1 MHREKGSSMK
11 QAVKTFKAL
20 GDPTRLRIIKLL
32 ENGELCVC
40 QLIAVLGMG
49 QSRISRH
56 LSILKGAGLIVDDR
70 KGKWVHYRLCCKDA
84 AQNICSCLAG
94 LSDDQAVQLDRR
106 AARRAKPLATC
117 KPHNHKPETKRKD

>member
-1 MHREKGSSMK
+1 MK

-20 GDPTRLRIIKLL
+20 GDPTRLRIVKLL

-56 LSILKGAGLIVDDR
+56 LAILKEAGLIVDDR
-70 KGKWVHYRLCCKDA
+70 KGKWVHYRLCCQDPWK
-84 AQNICSCLAG
+84 NICSCLNG
-94 LSDDQAVQLDRR
+94 LSDDQAVKQDRR
-106 AARRAKPLATC
+106 SARGAKPLVPC
-117 KPHNHKPETKRKD
+117 KPPSHKPKTKRKG

>member
-1 MHREKGSSMK
+1 MK
-11 QAVKTFKAL
+11 QAVKVFKAL
-20 GDPTRLRIIKLL
+20 GDPTRLRIVKLL

-70 KGKWVHYRLCCKDA
+70 KGKWVHYRSCCKDPA
-84 AQNICSCLAG
+84 KNICSCLAG
-94 LSDDQAVQLDRR
+94 LSDDQAVKQDQR
-106 AARRAKPLATC
+106 AARGAKPLAPC
-117 KPHNHKPETKRKD
+117 KPNLHKPETKRRG

>member
-1 MHREKGSSMK
+1 MK

-20 GDPTRLRIIKLL
+20 GDPTRLRIVKLL

-56 LSILKGAGLIVDDR
+56 LSILKEAGLIVDDR
-70 KGKWVHYRLCCKDA
+70 KGKWVHYRLCCRDA
-84 AQNICSCLAG
+84 AENICTCLAG
-94 LSDDQAVQLDRR
+94 LSDDQAVKLDRR
-106 AARRAKPLATC
+106 AAKSAKPLVNCQSHAD
-117 KPHNHKPETKRKD
+117 KPETKRKDR

>member
-1 MHREKGSSMK
+1 MK
-11 QAVKTFKAL
+11 QAVKVFKAL
-20 GDPTRLRIIKLL
+20 GDPTRLRIVKLL

-56 LSILKGAGLIVDDR
+56 LAILKEAGLIIDAR

-84 AQNICSCLAG
+84 SKNICSCLHS
-94 LSDDQAVQLDRR
+94 LSGDQAVKLDRR
-106 AARRAKPLATC
+106 AAKWAKPLVTC
-117 KPHNHKPETKRKD
+117 KPHHHKTEIKRKDW